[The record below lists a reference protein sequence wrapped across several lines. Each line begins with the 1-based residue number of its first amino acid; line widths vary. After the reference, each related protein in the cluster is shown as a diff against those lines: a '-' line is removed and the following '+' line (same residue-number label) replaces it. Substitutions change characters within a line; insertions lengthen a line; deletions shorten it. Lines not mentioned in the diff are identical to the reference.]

1 MPALV
6 AVIPNQLLNIAAVI
20 GSAGAVAVV
29 GKMVSTNEVYITSIE
44 QARLGLHNSEVAH
57 KIPHRPF

>member
-44 QARLGLHNSEVAH
+44 QARLHCKN
-57 KIPHRPF
+57 